1 MQRQGDAHFASRRGR
16 FEQAAPDQCR
26 QGGDGIMI
34 AQSGHR
40 LEFAALQF
48 PAGEKQVVQRPQG
61 FAADAGT

>member
-1 MQRQGDAHFASRRGR
+1 MQRQGDAHFALRGVR

-26 QGGDGIMI
+26 QGGDGSTI
-34 AQSGHR
+34 AQPGHR

-48 PAGEKQVVQRPQG
+48 PAGEKQVEQRPQG